1 MKIPPDYVPAPDGLK
16 GRMILI
22 TGAGDGLG
30 RATALSCARHGAT
43 VVLLGRT
50 VSKLEATYDAIRA
63 AGGAEPAIYPLN
75 LAGASWNDY
84 LELAVTLERELGAL
98 HGILH
103 CAAHFKEFTPLS
115 SVDPKDW
122 IESLQVNLTAP
133 FALTRGYLALLEKS
147 ANASVVFVADTASRS
162 SKPYQGAY
170 GISKLALEGLMQN
183 WAAEFPSGSG
193 VRINSFY
200 PGPLRTALRRR
211 GFPGEYVDETPL
223 PESAVPALLWLLGDD
238 SGGVSGQAL

>member
-1 MKIPPDYVPAPDGLK
+1 MTIPSNYAPAHDALK
-16 GRMILI
+16 DRVILV

-30 RATALSCARHGAT
+30 RVAALACARHGAT

-63 AGGAEPAIYPLN
+63 AGGADPAIYPLN

-84 LELAVTLERELGAL
+84 LELAATLERELGAL

-103 CAAHFKEFTPLS
+103 CAAHFKEFTSLS

-133 FALTRGYLALLEKS
+133 FVLTRACLALMEKTS
-147 ANASVVFVADTASRS
+147 HASVVFLADTASRN

-170 GISKLALEGLMQN
+170 GISKRALEGLMHN
-183 WAAEFPSGSG
+183 WAAELPASCG

-200 PGPLRTALRRR
+200 PGPLRTGLRRR
-211 GFPGEYVDETPL
+211 GFPGEAAEQAPL
-223 PESAVPALLWLLGDD
+223 PQSATNALLWLLCDQ
-238 SGGVSGQAL
+238 SRAFSGQSL